1 MMIVETKDW
10 KARINR
16 MPGDNFFRVEGV
28 VTVPHSA
35 VIPKLV
41 IAPVQD
47 KSFDLRMELTLDVPL
62 DIALNVL
69 TDKKVTY
76 KVSGNPN
83 VTGVSIFFEGDRVHH
98 IDEIYI
104 TD

>member
-1 MMIVETKDW
+1 MIVETKDW
-10 KARINR
+10 KAQINR
-16 MPGDNFFRVEGV
+16 MPGDNFFHVEGV

-41 IAPVQD
+41 IAPVHD
-47 KSFDLRMELTLDVPL
+47 KSFDLRMELILDVPL

-76 KVSGNPN
+76 KVSGIAI